1 MLQVPVVS
9 LQSALAS
16 QGFNDLVAMDRP
28 LSGGCNVKCGID
40 NVPDTSD
47 T

>member
-9 LQSALAS
+9 LQSAVAS
-16 QGFNDLVAMDRP
+16 KGSNDLVAMDRP
-28 LSGGCNVKCGID
+28 LSGGCDVKCGID
-40 NVPDTSD
+40 NVPNTSD